1 MDSLRSVLSICVT
14 VISLCGAC
22 VWRQVWRIRHIDIT
36 DVRSYL
42 RSRLARNYRHPGF
55 ITAIEP
61 ITAPRWLPASSH
73 YAQSSVGVALYIKLY
88 RRYAP
93 VYTAHPFSHIHTSSS
108 VKAGSAHET
117 RES

>member
-1 MDSLRSVLSICVT
+1 MCH
-14 VISLCGAC
+14 SLCG
-22 VWRQVWRIRHIDIT
+22 
-36 DVRSYL
+36 VRVAPGVAHTAYRYHRCQIIPPPVV

>member
-14 VISLCGAC
+14 VSVAC